1 MPDTKDLQ
9 YSLTGAQTGIWFAQ
23 QLDPDNPI
31 YNTAEYIEINGPI
44 NIALF
49 EEALRHVIKEAES
62 LHVRFGENMDGPWQ
76 MINPSPDVQLH
87 VIDVS
92 SEPDPEKT
100 ALNWM
105 KADLAKPVDLGYDPL
120 FNEALFIAEPDR
132 FFWYQRIHH
141 IAIDGF
147 GFSLIAQRVAST
159 YTALM
164 KGQSVTDRSFGSLR
178 PFWRRIQIIAHQ
190 SSMRR
195 IANSGW
201 IVLLM
206 DQKL

>member
-31 YNTAEYIEINGPI
+31 YNTAEYIEINGPV

-100 ALNWM
+100 A
-105 KADLAKPVDLGYDPL
+105 
-120 FNEALFIAEPDR
+120 
-132 FFWYQRIHH
+132 
-141 IAIDGF
+141 
-147 GFSLIAQRVAST
+147 
-159 YTALM
+159 
-164 KGQSVTDRSFGSLR
+164 
-178 PFWRRIQIIAHQ
+178 
-190 SSMRR
+190 
-195 IANSGW
+195 
-201 IVLLM
+201 
-206 DQKL
+206 

>member
-1 MPDTKDLQ
+1 
-9 YSLTGAQTGIWFAQ
+9 
-23 QLDPDNPI
+23 
-31 YNTAEYIEINGPI
+31 
-44 NIALF
+44 
-49 EEALRHVIKEAES
+49 
-62 LHVRFGENMDGPWQ
+62 

-120 FNEALFIAEPDR
+120 FNEALFIAGPDR

-159 YTALM
+159 YTALI
-164 KGQSVTDRSFGSLR
+164 KGQTAKAPFLWVSPGHFGGEYRLS
-178 PFWRRIQIIAHQ
+178 RISA
-190 SSMRR
+190 
-195 IANSGW
+195 
-201 IVLLM
+201 V
-206 DQKL
+206 